1 MAQVFAGRPAPAIT
15 RLAVRG
21 MPGSGTQRELLDAA
35 GIGADAI
42 VDAVKRATTISAPLR
57 TQD

>member
-1 MAQVFAGRPAPAIT
+1 MLEVFAGTAGPGIT

-21 MPGSGTQRELLDAA
+21 MPGSGTPRELLDAA

-42 VDAVKRATTISAPLR
+42 VDAVVTR
-57 TQD
+57 T